1 MLKKTFGLDH
11 CIPLERFLTTHV
23 KTLNMLPTDVPV
35 ILFSTTQSLTLFWVM
50 DKATRI
56 VLNRVKTKN
65 YEFSVKGLRIH
76 HWLIGAIVA
85 VVGVLTFSVQNL
97 MMLIYEAG
105 LASIPWKLSSSTV
118 TIGFRI
124 FLDDLKDL
132 KRQVKSFIRMI
143 KR

>member
-1 MLKKTFGLDH
+1 
-11 CIPLERFLTTHV
+11 
-23 KTLNMLPTDVPV
+23 MLPADVPI
-35 ILFSTTQSLTLFWVM
+35 ILFSTTQSLTLFWAM

-65 YEFSVKGLRIH
+65 YEFSVRGLRIH
-76 HWLIGAIVA
+76 HWLIGVIVA

-97 MMLIYEAG
+97 MMLIYETG

-118 TIGFRI
+118 TVGFRI

-132 KRQVKSFIRMI
+132 KRQFKSFIRMI
-143 KR
+143 KG

>member
-1 MLKKTFGLDH
+1 MKKTFGLDH
-11 CIPLERFLTTHV
+11 CIPLESFLTTHV
-23 KTLNMLPTDVPV
+23 KNINMLPADVPV
-35 ILFSTTQSLTLFWVM
+35 ILFSTTQSLTLFWAM

-65 YEFSVKGLRIH
+65 YEFSVRGLRIH

-85 VVGVLTFSVQNL
+85 VLGVLTFSVQNL
-97 MMLIYEAG
+97 MMIMYETG
-105 LASIPWKLSSSTV
+105 LAGIPWKLGSSTV
-118 TIGFRI
+118 TVGFRI

-132 KRQVKSFIRMI
+132 KRQFKGFIRMI